1 MPKIK
6 IISEQKKPYC
16 PTNSNLSKE
25 VPRFR
30 PPGGKPPLPLDKSY
44 NRQGGINEKEPRARG

>member
-6 IISEQKKPYC
+6 IIPDEKKPFV
-16 PTNSNLSKE
+16 PSSLDLSKE

-30 PPGGKPPLPLDKSY
+30 PPGGKPPLQIDKSY
-44 NRQGGINEKEPRARG
+44 NRQGTK